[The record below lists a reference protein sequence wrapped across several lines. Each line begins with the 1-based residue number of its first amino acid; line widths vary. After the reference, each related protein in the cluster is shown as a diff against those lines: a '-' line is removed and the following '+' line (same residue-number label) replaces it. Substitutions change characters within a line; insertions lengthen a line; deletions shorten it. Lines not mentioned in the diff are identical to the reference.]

1 MICADPSPTVNDV
14 TMPVPAAPVNSE
26 RAPLAVAGLG
36 LVAAAAGFLA
46 ATRAQGTFRAPEA
59 DQVVTADIATAA
71 PALLWIGL
79 AFLGGVLVL
88 TGAARAAGLGLVAGV
103 GLGGAGHL
111 LGYVVVLARAE
122 DPEQLLDRT
131 GTWLVVAALGTALV
145 AGLAAVRAAGKA
157 PWSPSACVVG
167 IGVVAALTVR
177 RAAAHDTPLSALLP
191 EPSDTI
197 APWLVLLALSG
208 AVLAAVVCAALP
220 SRPGRVGAAV
230 GLLVAPLTW
239 LARDLARYRDSGP
252 ALTELLRPGLIT
264 TGVLL
269 ALAGILAVGTGLA
282 GGPGPGDDAGRDNL
296 GTAPGVFGLL
306 AFVAAAATLASPD
319 ARGAVP
325 VAWVL
330 AAGLGAALGLRRH
343 PSTPWLLA
351 GLVLAPAWDVVL
363 LAVTVGGAQPWTAY
377 AALVAVLAAGL
388 GAVAGIR
395 RTTTARPRPGWT
407 ALGAAAAGIGTGLG
421 IRVGPTLGGPVPVLP
436 PGLLDVGIAAVLG
449 AAVGFAVLTASRRS
463 AYAVLGLLTAA
474 GLLQA
479 GRAVQ
484 VLTGFGSGVGEG
496 AAAAESLTGI
506 TIIGLAALTVVAA
519 VAVRPRAVAPA
530 REPAR

>member
-1 MICADPSPTVNDV
+1 
-14 TMPVPAAPVNSE
+14 MPVPAAPANSGG
-26 RAPLAVAGLG
+26 APLVVAGLG

-59 DQVVTADIATAA
+59 DQVVTADIATAV
-71 PALLWIGL
+71 PAMLWVAL
-79 AFLGGVLVL
+79 VFLGGVLVL
-88 TGAARAAGLGLVAGV
+88 TGAARAAGLGLIAGV

-111 LGYVVVLARAE
+111 LGYVVVLARAG

-145 AGLAAVRAAGKA
+145 AGLAAAHAAGKA

-191 EPSDTI
+191 EPTDAI
-197 APWLVLLALSG
+197 APWLVLLAVTG
-208 AVLAAVVCAALP
+208 AVLAAAVCAALP
-220 SRPGRVGAAV
+220 SRPARVGAAV

-239 LARDLARYRDSGP
+239 LARDLALYRDSGP

-282 GGPGPGDDAGRDNL
+282 GAPGPDGEGNRRAGPGIAIL
-296 GTAPGVFGLL
+296 GT
-306 AFVAAAATLASPD
+306 VAVIGAAATLVSPG

-343 PSTPWLLA
+343 PSAPWLLA
-351 GLVLAPAWDVVL
+351 GLVLAPAWDVGVLL
-363 LAVTVGGAQPWTAY
+363 LAVTVGGTQPWTAY
-377 AALVAVLAAGL
+377 AALAALLAAAL
-388 GAVAGIR
+388 GAVAGIGH
-395 RTTTARPRPGWT
+395 RTPAPPRPGWT

-436 PGLLDVGIAAVLG
+436 PGLLDVGFAVVLV

-463 AYAVLGLLTAA
+463 AHAVLGLLTAA

-506 TIIGLAALTVVAA
+506 TIVGLAALTVVAA